1 MKPKQASR
9 DSQQKQSSCL
19 FVPFRTGKYN
29 LAMANETK
37 ISSNLTNKQ
46 ILVGITGGIAAYKS
60 AELVRRLRDGGGE
73 VRVVMT
79 RAATEFIT
87 PMTLQALSGH
97 PVSLDL
103 LESESEQA
111 MGHIDLARWAD
122 ALVVAP
128 ASADFISRL
137 AQGRADDLLSTICLA
152 TAAPVA
158 VAPAMNQQM
167 WANQATQD
175 NLAIL
180 AKRNIKQFGPG
191 VGAQACGDVGA
202 GRMLEAEELTSL
214 TSELFQQGSLQ
225 GLKVVITAGPTW
237 EAIDAIRGL
246 SNRSS
251 GRMGYAVAAAAM
263 EAGAK
268 VVLVSGPVSL
278 PAPERVRVESVRSA
292 EEMLQAVLT
301 QIKGADIFI
310 GVAAVA
316 DYRPVKVSNNKV
328 KSTADKLT
336 LDLVKNP
343 DILATVAALQP
354 RPFTVGFAAESHDIE
369 NYARAKLKSKNLD
382 LIAANSIAANSI
394 GAKPDTNTSTGFE
407 SEENQLLLIDRE
419 NNMITLEQQPKT
431 KLARL
436 LINHISKKYYAQ
448 NTTKDSRQASR

>member
-167 WANQATQD
+167 WANTATQD

-180 AKRNIKQFGPG
+180 VKRDIKQFGPG

-202 GRMLEAEELTSL
+202 GRMLEATDLTKL
-214 TSELFQQGSLQ
+214 TSELFQQGDLQ

-251 GRMGYAVAAAAM
+251 GRMGYAVAEAAM
-263 EAGAK
+263 EAGAN
-268 VVLVSGPVSL
+268 VVLVSGPVAL
-278 PAPERVRVESVRSA
+278 PAPERVQLESVRSA

-301 QIKGADIFI
+301 QIEGADIFI

-316 DYRPVKVSNNKV
+316 DR
-328 KSTADKLT
+328 
-336 LDLVKNP
+336 
-343 DILATVAALQP
+343 
-354 RPFTVGFAAESHDIE
+354 
-369 NYARAKLKSKNLD
+369 
-382 LIAANSIAANSI
+382 
-394 GAKPDTNTSTGFE
+394 
-407 SEENQLLLIDRE
+407 SEEHTSELQS
-419 NNMITLEQQPKT
+419 
-431 KLARL
+431 
-436 LINHISKKYYAQ
+436 H
-448 NTTKDSRQASR
+448 

>member
-1 MKPKQASR
+1 MAKST
-9 DSQQKQSSCL
+9 QS
-19 FVPFRTGKYN
+19 
-29 LAMANETK
+29 A
-37 ISSNLTNKQ
+37 SNLTNKQ

-60 AELVRRLRDGGGE
+60 AELVRRLRDGGAE

-87 PMTLQALSGH
+87 PLTMQALSGH

-103 LESESEQA
+103 LDTESEQA

-122 ALVVAP
+122 AVIVAP
-128 ASADFISRL
+128 ASADFIARL
-137 AQGRADDLLSTICLA
+137 AQGRADDLLATICLA
-152 TAAPVA
+152 TAAPVS

-167 WANQATQD
+167 WANQATGD
-175 NLAIL
+175 NLATL
-180 AKRNIKQFGPG
+180 AKRDIKQFGPG
-191 VGAQACGDVGA
+191 VGSQACGDVGE
-202 GRMLEAEELTSL
+202 GRMLEAEELARL

-225 GLKVVITAGPTW
+225 GLKVVMTAGPTW

-251 GRMGYAVAAAAM
+251 GRMGYAVAEAAM

-278 PAPERVRVESVRSA
+278 PAPQRVQVEPVRSA
-292 EEMLQAVLT
+292 EEMCQAVLT
-301 QIKGADIFI
+301 HIKGADIFI

-316 DYRPVKVSNNKV
+316 DYRPAKVSTKKV
-328 KSTADKLT
+328 KSTAETLT
-336 LDLVKNP
+336 LELVKNP

-369 NYARAKLKSKNLD
+369 TYAKAKLKAKNLD
-382 LIAANSIAANSI
+382 LIAANPISAEP
-394 GAKPDTNTSTGFE
+394 GTNARVGFE
-407 SEENQLLLIDRE
+407 SEDNQILLIDRE
-419 NNMITLEQQPKT
+419 NKIITLEQQSKT

-436 LINHISKKYYAQ
+436 LIQHISKKYHAQ
-448 NTTKDSRQASR
+448 NTIKNSRQASR

>member
-1 MKPKQASR
+1 
-9 DSQQKQSSCL
+9 
-19 FVPFRTGKYN
+19 
-29 LAMANETK
+29 MAK
-37 ISSNLTNKQ
+37 LLKNLTNKQ

-60 AELVRRLRDGGGE
+60 AELVRRLRDGGAE

-87 PMTLQALSGH
+87 PLTMQALSGH

-103 LESESEQA
+103 LDTESEQA

-122 ALVVAP
+122 AIIVAP
-128 ASADFISRL
+128 ASADFIARL
-137 AQGRADDLLSTICLA
+137 AQGRADDLLATICLA

-167 WANQATQD
+167 WANQATGD

-180 AKRNIKQFGPG
+180 AKRDIKQFGPG

-202 GRMLEAEELTSL
+202 GRMLEAEALTQL
-214 TSELFQQGSLQ
+214 TGELFQQGGLQ
-225 GLKVVITAGPTW
+225 DLKVVITAGPTW

-251 GRMGYAVAAAAM
+251 GRMGYAVAEAAM

-278 PAPERVRVESVRSA
+278 PKPERVQVESVRSA
-292 EEMLQAVLT
+292 EEMCQAVLT

-316 DYRPVKVSNNKV
+316 DYRPAKVSTKKV
-328 KSTADKLT
+328 KSIDETLT
-336 LDLVKNP
+336 LELVKNP
-343 DILATVAALQP
+343 DILATVAALKP
-354 RPFTVGFAAESHDIE
+354 RPFTVGFAAESHDLE
-369 NYARAKLKSKNLD
+369 NYAKAKLKSKNLD

-394 GAKPDTNTSTGFE
+394 SAEPGTAASSGFE
-407 SEENQLLLIDRE
+407 SDDNQILLIDRE
-419 NNMITLEQQPKT
+419 NKIITLEQQPKT

-436 LINHISKKYYAQ
+436 LIQHISKKYHAQ
-448 NTTKDSRQASR
+448 NTTKNSRQARR

>member
-1 MKPKQASR
+1 VAKLLK
-9 DSQQKQSSCL
+9 
-19 FVPFRTGKYN
+19 
-29 LAMANETK
+29 
-37 ISSNLTNKQ
+37 NLTNKQ

-60 AELVRRLRDGGGE
+60 AELVRRLRDGGAE

-87 PMTLQALSGH
+87 PLTMQALSGH

-103 LESESEQA
+103 LDTESEQA

-122 ALVVAP
+122 AIIVAP
-128 ASADFISRL
+128 ASADFIARL
-137 AQGRADDLLSTICLA
+137 AQGRADDLLATICLA

-167 WANQATQD
+167 WANQATGD

-180 AKRNIKQFGPG
+180 AKRDIKQFGPG

-202 GRMLEAEELTSL
+202 GRMLEAEALTQL
-214 TSELFQQGSLQ
+214 TGELFQQGGLQ
-225 GLKVVITAGPTW
+225 DLKVVITAGPTW

-251 GRMGYAVAAAAM
+251 GRMGYAVAEAAM

-278 PAPERVRVESVRSA
+278 PKPERVQVESVRSA
-292 EEMLQAVLT
+292 EEMCQAVLT

-316 DYRPVKVSNNKV
+316 DYRPAKVSTKKV
-328 KSTADKLT
+328 KSIDETLT
-336 LDLVKNP
+336 LELVKNP
-343 DILATVAALQP
+343 DILATVAALKP
-354 RPFTVGFAAESHDIE
+354 RPFTVGFAAESHDLE
-369 NYARAKLKSKNLD
+369 TYARAKLKAKNLD
-382 LIAANSIAANSI
+382 LIAANSIS
-394 GAKPDTNTSTGFE
+394 AKPGTNATSGFE
-407 SEENQLLLIDRE
+407 SENNQILLIDRE
-419 NNMITLEQQPKT
+419 NNIITLEQQPKT

-436 LINHISKKYYAQ
+436 LIQHISKKYHAQ
-448 NTTKDSRQASR
+448 NTTKNSRQASR